1 MSGYFVRDSY
11 PLLTFSRFGNF
22 IGEANDSEDESEQ
35 EENGRN
41 AYYLED
47 EARENEPANDQ
58 QLMDIDGC
66 SLLPPG

>member
-1 MSGYFVRDSY
+1 MSEY
-11 PLLTFSRFGNF
+11 LLRASCPWLILSRFGNF
-22 IGEANDSEDESEQ
+22 IGEANESEDESEQ

-58 QLMDIDGC
+58 QLMEIDGC
-66 SLLPPG
+66 SLLLSG